1 MPFPCAVPPQKEKL
15 TLSGFRLDLLSHFPS
30 GGGAASLR
38 LDADTCEEKLMS
50 SSVCWHQK
58 YARHME
64 AHF

>member
-1 MPFPCAVPPQKEKL
+1 MPFLCAVPPQKEKL

-50 SSVCWHQK
+50 SSVC
-58 YARHME
+58 
-64 AHF
+64 